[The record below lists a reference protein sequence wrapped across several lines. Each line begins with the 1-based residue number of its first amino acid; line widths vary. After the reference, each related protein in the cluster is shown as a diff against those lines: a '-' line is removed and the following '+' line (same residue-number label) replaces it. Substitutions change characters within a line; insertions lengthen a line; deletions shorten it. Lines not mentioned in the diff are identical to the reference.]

1 MQTLK
6 ALHEN
11 AHLAHLDVSCETV
24 MLHPG
29 AHPWDCVRL
38 VGFSA
43 AQRCSPGTV
52 FPTCLQQVLFAS
64 QSAYVLSACLIP
76 VAHVH
81 ACFE

>member
-11 AHLAHLDVSCETV
+11 AHLANLDVSCGTV

-29 AHPWDCVRL
+29 AHPWDCVKL

-43 AQRCSPGTV
+43 AQRFSPGI
-52 FPTCLQQVLFAS
+52 PD
-64 QSAYVLSACLIP
+64 LSAATAL
-76 VAHVH
+76 
-81 ACFE
+81 CFSV